1 MFQSAGSESGVKFGN
16 RNIVAVREKKRD
28 DFVGVIIK
36 PFIDGREVRCEGTS
50 VLKEAAR
57 MA

>member
-16 RNIVAVREKKRD
+16 RNIVAIGEKKRD
-28 DFVGVIIK
+28 DFVRVIIK
-36 PFIDGREVRCEGTS
+36 PFLDGREVRCDQTS
-50 VLKEAAR
+50 VLKEATR